1 MGGQE
6 RESEREGGR
15 ERGRLRLEDSSLG
28 STLWRDTDRNRQ
40 TDTERQ
46 INRDK
51 EIANRTVLTHK
62 GKN

>member
-1 MGGQE
+1 MKERGGGE
-6 RESEREGGR
+6 
-15 ERGRLRLEDSSLG
+15 ERGRLRLGDCSLG

-51 EIANRTVLTHK
+51 EIANRAVLTHK
-62 GKN
+62 GNN